1 MFIGFPLLTNHYFM
15 ECLRTLMDVAHSS
28 PEGIHTQNKL
38 SGYLSCTRK
47 LNKLEV
53 DYHPW
58 DVQNL
63 P

>member
-53 DYHPW
+53 DYHP
-58 DVQNL
+58 
-63 P
+63 